1 MPHLS
6 PAIKTGSLLF
16 LSGQLAFDENGEIHG
31 DIEAQTALILA
42 HQFKV
47 LAEYGLGP
55 ENVVKAGVWI
65 TERNNFQKFDGAFA
79 RAFGDHLPTRSTVVS
94 ELALKEALVEI
105 DLVASFEALT
115 R

>member
-16 LSGQLAFDENGEIHG
+16 LSGQLAFDSNGKIQG
-31 DIEAQTALILA
+31 DIEEQTALILA

-47 LAEYGLGP
+47 LAEYNLGP
-55 ENVVKAGVWI
+55 ENVVKASVWI
-65 TERNNFQKFDGAFA
+65 TERNNFQKFDAAFA
-79 RAFGDHLPTRSTVVS
+79 RAFGDHLPTRSTVIS
-94 ELALKEALVEI
+94 QLALEDALVEI
-105 DLVASFEALT
+105 DLVASFEPLT